1 MTRRLMIC
9 KRSIEVELLVVQE
22 RDYLDLAVLHY
33 ESQTRTD
40 TLNTGIMS
48 EVKSIGLKM

>member
-1 MTRRLMIC
+1 MTRRLLII
-9 KRSIEVELLVVQE
+9 KRSIEVYLLVVQE

-48 EVKSIGLKM
+48 EVKPICLQM